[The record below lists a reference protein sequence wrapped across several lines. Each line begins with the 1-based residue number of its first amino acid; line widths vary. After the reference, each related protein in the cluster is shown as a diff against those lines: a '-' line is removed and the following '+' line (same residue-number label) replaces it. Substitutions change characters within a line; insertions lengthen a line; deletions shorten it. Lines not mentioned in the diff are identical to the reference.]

1 MLILGSTSDGFDG
14 PREVAAPPIPG
25 QGWMLTENRDAEG
38 PGLVVHR
45 VADLETAAE
54 LAAKAEHP
62 VGMVTSRNGFPTMGD
77 LAVLEGPVI
86 PVLDWSSVGGVPASV
101 EGCRA
106 VIRFIVDSFDTDR
119 VDPIRTRIEVSFP
132 PELGALASACEM
144 EGVDLILVIDGVDGE
159 RVARTESTVKTRR
172 LGSGR
177 NDFGPIEVVA
187 DGERWIPLVAEQPL
201 RVSNI
206 DKEFFPDGTTKGDLI
221 EYYSRIADLLLP
233 HLIDRP
239 ISMSRYPN
247 GINGAS
253 FYEKRSP
260 GHQPD
265 WMQTA
270 KVDSESMGGEI
281 DFLLASDR
289 ESLMWFANMGCI
301 EIHPFHSR
309 AADLEHPDYAIFD
322 LDPADGSTWEQVVT
336 ATSMVRTMLD
346 ALGLV
351 GYPKLS
357 GSKGMHVYVPLESGQ
372 QDYAR
377 VRRFVAA
384 VGELMAQANPTDVT
398 VDWKIPNRRG
408 KVFVDANRN
417 ASGQTIASVYSVR
430 PRLGAPISIPI
441 TWDEV
446 ATLKNGDVH
455 LGNIAARVSDV
466 GDLFASVAAGGQ
478 TLDAAEERLEIG

>member
-1 MLILGSTSDGFDG
+1 VLILGSTSEGFEG
-14 PREVAAPPIPG
+14 PREVAEPPVPE
-25 QGWMLTENRDAEG
+25 QGWMLTEDSSVES
-38 PGLVVHR
+38 PGLVVYQ
-45 VADLETAAE
+45 VDDLEAAVE
-54 LAAKAEHP
+54 LAGRSGRP
-62 VGMVTSRNGFPTMGD
+62 IGMVTSPDGFPTMGD
-77 LAVLEGPVI
+77 LAALDGPVI
-86 PVLDWSSVGGVPASV
+86 PVFDWSSVGGIPITV

-106 VIRFIVDSFDTDR
+106 VIGFICDSFTADR
-119 VDPIRTRIEVSFP
+119 IDPIRTRISVASIP
-132 PELGALASACEM
+132 DLGSLASACEM
-144 EGVDLILVIDGVDGE
+144 EGVDLVLIIDGVDGE
-159 RVARTESTVKTRR
+159 RVASIEAKVMTRR

-177 NDFGPIEVVA
+177 NDCEPIEVVA
-187 DGERWIPLVAEQPL
+187 DGERWIPLSASQPL

-221 EYYSRIADLLLP
+221 EYYSRIADVLLP
-233 HLIDRP
+233 HLSDRP

-247 GINGAS
+247 GIGGAS

-270 KVDSESMGGEI
+270 VVDSESMGGEI

-309 AADLEHPDYAIFD
+309 ASDLEHPDYAIFD
-322 LDPADGSTWEQVVT
+322 LDPADGSTWEQVIT
-336 ATSMVRTMLD
+336 ATTMVKTMLD

-372 QDYAR
+372 QDYGR

-384 VGELMAQANPTDVT
+384 VGELMAQANPADIT
-398 VDWKIPNRRG
+398 VDWKIPNRKG

-430 PRLGAPISIPI
+430 PRPGAPISIPV

-446 ATLKNGDVH
+446 STMRNGDVH
-455 LGNIAARVSDV
+455 LGNIAVRVDDV
-466 GDLFASVAAGGQ
+466 GDLFAPVAEGGQ
-478 TLDAAEERLEIG
+478 TLDAAEERLEIE